1 MTEVNH
7 APAVTL
13 SRIRRLDLAFE
24 PWDWPFARE
33 RQAEIAAH
41 FARIQETRAVWNGRV
56 LLLRDPHQEGD
67 LFRARYFEVDY
78 AAFLAWIHW
87 GCPDRDVFNGFG
99 MGALCGSDGA
109 FLLGEMAPHTATA
122 GRIYF
127 PAGTPDRSDLHGG
140 QVDMAFS
147 VAREVEEEVGLAPGD
162 YRAAD
167 DWTCVRT
174 EQWIAFMR
182 QLDVDVPAAELQA
195 RIDRW
200 LATQERPELSAIHL
214 VRGPDDFK
222 PEMPRFITAFL
233 TARLAQ
239 ATSG

>member
-1 MTEVNH
+1 MTEVTD

-33 RQAEIAAH
+33 RQAEISAH
-41 FARIQETRAVWNGRV
+41 FARVQETRAVWNGRV
-56 LLLRDPHQEGD
+56 LLLRDPREEGD
-67 LFRARYFEVDY
+67 VFRASYFEVDY

-87 GCPDRDVFNGFG
+87 GCPDREVFNGFG
-99 MGALCGSDGA
+99 MGALRGSDGG

-127 PAGTPDRSDLHGG
+127 PAGTPDRNDLRGG
-140 QVDMAFS
+140 RVDMAFS
-147 VAREVEEEVGLAPGD
+147 VAREVEEEVGLAPSD

-182 QLDVDVPAAELQA
+182 QLDVAVPAAVLQE
-195 RIDRW
+195 RITRW
-200 LATQERPELSAIHL
+200 LATQETPELNAIHL
-214 VRGPDDFK
+214 VRDTSDFK
-222 PEMPRFITAFL
+222 PAMPRFITAFL
-233 TARLAQ
+233 AAKLE
-239 ATSG
+239 